1 MLCLSSEE
9 SHVGPSDAVIGVP
22 DSGEQPLSD
31 GSLSSVRR
39 EEVVEDGSVQG
50 ADGSL
55 SEVVIVRL
63 DLGGTIVVRVTDQ
76 NLDHVR
82 VLSAEIAQSHLTL
95 LQGIVLKGGE
105 EAIEL
110 LLLVAL
116 AVLLDYDGACEVLQ
130 EICAEDSQGF

>member
-9 SHVGPSDAVIGVP
+9 SHVGASDAVIGVP
-22 DSGEQPLSD
+22 DSGEEPLSD

-39 EEVVEDGSVQG
+39 EEVVEYGSVQG

-55 SEVVIVRL
+55 SEVVIVGL
-63 DLGGTIVVRVTDQ
+63 DLGRAVVVRVTDQ

-82 VLSAEIAQSHLTL
+82 VLSAEIAQGHLAL
-95 LQGIVLKGGE
+95 LQGIVLEGGE

-116 AVLLDYDGACEVLQ
+116 TVLLNHDGACQVLQ
-130 EICAEDSQGF
+130 EVCAEDSQGF